1 VFGPDSHAR
10 QNIPNFFLSSSF
22 TAIPLFRV
30 PSIAMA
36 DLSNL
41 SQLLEASLD
50 PRRNK
55 EGK

>member
-1 VFGPDSHAR
+1 LFQTAITAKHLNLLRLHTHPL
-10 QNIPNFFLSSSF
+10 NFFRD
-22 TAIPLFRV
+22 IV
-30 PSIAMA
+30 VIMA
-36 DLSNL
+36 DISNL